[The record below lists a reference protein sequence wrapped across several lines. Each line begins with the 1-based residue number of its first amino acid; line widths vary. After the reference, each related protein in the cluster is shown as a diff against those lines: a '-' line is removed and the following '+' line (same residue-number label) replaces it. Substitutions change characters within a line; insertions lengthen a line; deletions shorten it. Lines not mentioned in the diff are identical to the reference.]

1 MTAQTH
7 RKLLNPMTA
16 YRIGEPHGAHP
27 IYSAEGARRVA
38 GRWHR
43 RGQLVIY
50 ASQNY
55 STAMLE
61 KLAHYSGALPR
72 SQCFIDIAIPAG
84 VSYECVTTDSLPAWD
99 HKDGAAARKF
109 GSAWIETKRSAILIV
124 PSVVARMETNL
135 LINPAHP
142 ETARITH
149 GLETPVRWDTRLFS

>member
-1 MTAQTH
+1 MTAPTH
-7 RKLLNPMTA
+7 RKLVDPMTA
-16 YRIGEPHGAHP
+16 YRIGDPDGAHP

-50 ASQNY
+50 ASQHY

-72 SQCFIDIAIPAG
+72 GQCFIEITIPAG

-99 HKDGAAARKF
+99 HSDGAAARKF
-109 GSAWIETKRSAILIV
+109 GSAWIEAKRTAILIV
-124 PSVVARMETNL
+124 PSVVARMETNI
-135 LINPAHP
+135 LINPAHSDA
-142 ETARITH
+142 ARITC
-149 GLETPVRWDTRLFS
+149 GLEKPVRWDTRLFS